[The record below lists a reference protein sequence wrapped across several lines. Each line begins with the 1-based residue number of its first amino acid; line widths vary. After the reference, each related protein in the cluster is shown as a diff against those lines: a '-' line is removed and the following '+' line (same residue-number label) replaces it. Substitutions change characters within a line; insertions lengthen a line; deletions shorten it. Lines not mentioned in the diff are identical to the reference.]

1 MHTNVLHLIEVLLIK
16 AKKQNEQ
23 VQPKLIHP
31 VLPIA
36 IFLQRKGKYHETVTH
51 MIILF
56 SRLQEAFREFYLL
69 FDMIILQANPRT
81 EALFAFGQF
90 NDSCTIR

>member
-1 MHTNVLHLIEVLLIK
+1 MNKSSQE
-16 AKKQNEQ
+16 
-23 VQPKLIHP
+23 LIHP

-90 NDSCTIR
+90 NDSCTIKLLYTVSPPV

>member
-1 MHTNVLHLIEVLLIK
+1 MHTNVLHLIEVLFIK

-23 VQPKLIHP
+23 VQQELIHP

>member
-1 MHTNVLHLIEVLLIK
+1 MNKSSQE
-16 AKKQNEQ
+16 
-23 VQPKLIHP
+23 LIHP

-56 SRLQEAFREFYLL
+56 SRFQEAFREFYLL

-81 EALFAFGQF
+81 EALFAFGQL

>member
-1 MHTNVLHLIEVLLIK
+1 MNKSSQE
-16 AKKQNEQ
+16 
-23 VQPKLIHP
+23 LIHP

-81 EALFAFGQF
+81 EALSPSVNSMTRTPLGKLLYTV
-90 NDSCTIR
+90 SPPV

>member
-1 MHTNVLHLIEVLLIK
+1 MHTNVLHLIEVLFIK
-16 AKKQNEQ
+16 AKNRMNKSSQE
-23 VQPKLIHP
+23 LIHP

-56 SRLQEAFREFYLL
+56 SRFQEAFREFYLL

>member
-16 AKKQNEQ
+16 AKNRMNKSSQE
-23 VQPKLIHP
+23 LIHP

>member
-1 MHTNVLHLIEVLLIK
+1 MHTNVLHLIEVLFIK

-23 VQPKLIHP
+23 VQPRAIHP
-31 VLPIA
+31 VLPID

>member
-1 MHTNVLHLIEVLLIK
+1 MNKSSQE
-16 AKKQNEQ
+16 
-23 VQPKLIHP
+23 LIHP

-56 SRLQEAFREFYLL
+56 SRLQKAFREFYLL
-69 FDMIILQANPRT
+69 FDMIILQANP
-81 EALFAFGQF
+81 
-90 NDSCTIR
+90 